1 MSKRYAVFLT
11 VLFCAFLGVF
21 FAANLITPERTFS
34 PQENRY
40 LTQRPSLSAEDFR
53 MRLPLRDSGDFFTG
67 TFMSEFEQYITDQF
81 VGRDGWIAAKA
92 VAERALGKGENNG
105 VYLCASDTLIPRFD
119 RPDEKRVADN
129 LNYVNNP
136 GVLFPDPGEGIPV
149 GGPAPGGRAQRR

>member
-21 FAANLITPERTFS
+21 FAANLITPDRTFS

-67 TFMSEFEQYITDQF
+67 TFMSEFEQYITDQCGQ
-81 VGRDGWIAAKA
+81 GRLDRRQGRC
-92 VAERALGKGENNG
+92 RA
-105 VYLCASDTLIPRFD
+105 
-119 RPDEKRVADN
+119 
-129 LNYVNNP
+129 
-136 GVLFPDPGEGIPV
+136 DPGKRGE
-149 GGPAPGGRAQRR
+149 QRRLSVRVGYPYPAL

>member
-21 FAANLITPERTFS
+21 FAANLITPDRTFS

-81 VGRDGWIAAKA
+81 VGRDGWIAARPLPSGPWEKGRTTA
-92 VAERALGKGENNG
+92 SICARRIPLSRAL
-105 VYLCASDTLIPRFD
+105 T
-119 RPDEKRVADN
+119 
-129 LNYVNNP
+129 
-136 GVLFPDPGEGIPV
+136 
-149 GGPAPGGRAQRR
+149 GRTKKELRIT